1 MFRLSCK
8 LLLRFFLILLG
19 VSLISFLLMYLAP
32 GDPAKNMLA
41 SQGIPFTKELL
52 GQAFGIWLSGSFL
65 GTVWTMV
72 VGSLPWKSGNNLSF
86 GIFRRKRVGLLFS

>member
-41 SQGIPFTKELL
+41 FRI
-52 GQAFGIWLSGSFL
+52 LSGYSMDD
-65 GTVWTMV
+65 GCWESSMEI
-72 VGSLPWKSGNNLSF
+72 WE
-86 GIFRRKRVGLLFS
+86 